1 MKKSYLAFVCSFFY
15 MLAYAQNV
23 GINTTGATP
32 DPSAALDIDF
42 TNRGLL
48 IPRMTTAQRN
58 AIASPA
64 LSLLIYNTDANCFQS
79 FNLVTNAWE
88 NVFCLS
94 GGCNAAPSAPTAI
107 VTNGVTSTGFT
118 ANWSV
123 ATGATAY
130 YLDVATDAGFTSFV
144 SGYNNLNVG
153 NVTTFNVTGLSCNTT
168 YHFRVR
174 AFNPCGTSPNS
185 NAITETTSA
194 CCSAPGAPTAN
205 AASNVTSSGFTASWS
220 GVIGATG
227 YYLDVATNASFTSF
241 VTGYNNLNVGNVSI
255 YNVTGLSCN
264 TTYYYRVRAYNACG
278 SSTNSSVINVT
289 TGACIQLTSAC
300 GTQVWTAANLNV
312 GTRINANIN
321 QGLGD
326 KWCYN
331 NLDAN
336 CAIYG
341 GYYQWTTAL
350 QIPNTYLNQLYGTQ
364 PWMTCDPCGSNGI
377 QGICPPGFHIPTDLE
392 WSRYEWCVENTIS
405 PTGTT
410 SLTTFQTGTLWRGS
424 NTAGPGGKMKA
435 TSPGWDGTN
444 TTGFSALPAGFVVS
458 GSFNNQTIHAF
469 FWSATEYD
477 DNRAWRR
484 QLQSTLSNVS
494 RFYTTKPNGQSVRC
508 LKD

>member
-1 MKKSYLAFVCSFFY
+1 

-79 FNLVTNAWE
+79 FNLSTNTWE

-107 VTNGVTSTGFT
+107 GTIDVTSTGFT

-168 YHFRVR
+168 YYFRVR
-174 AFNPCGTSPNS
+174 AFNSCGTSPNS

-194 CCSAPGAPTAN
+194 CCSAPDAPTAN
-205 AASNVTSSGFTASWS
+205 AALNVTSFGFTANWS
-220 GVIGATG
+220 GVTGATG

-241 VTGYNNLNVGNVSI
+241 VTGYNNLNVGNVTI

-289 TGACIQLTSAC
+289 TGACIQLTPAC
-300 GTQVWTAANLNV
+300 GSQVWMA
-312 GTRINANIN
+312 ANIN
-321 QGLGD
+321 VGNQVTGGGLQGLGN

-331 NLDAN
+331 NMAAN
-336 CAIYG
+336 CATYG
-341 GYYQWTTAL
+341 GLYQWATAV
-350 QIPNTYLNQLYGTQ
+350 QLPSPPYHIQQYGTE
-364 PWMTCDPCGSNGI
+364 PWMTCDPCGSGGR
-377 QGICPPGFHIPTDLE
+377 QGICPAGFHVPTDLE
-392 WSRYEWCVENTIS
+392 WSRYEWCIENTIS
-405 PTGTT
+405 PTGST
-410 SLTTFQTGTLWRGS
+410 SLTTFQTTDGWRGS
-424 NTAGPGGKMKA
+424 TTPGVGPGSKMKV
-435 TSPGWDGTN
+435 TSNNVPAWNGTN
-444 TTGFSALPAGFVVS
+444 TSGFSALPAGVSNS
-458 GSFNNQTIHAF
+458 GSYVNLGTAAH
-469 FWSATEYD
+469 FWTATEYQS
-477 DNRAWRR
+477 NGAWARS
-484 QLQSTLSNVS
+484 LNTNVVQSQRYNINKVLG
-494 RFYTTKPNGQSVRC
+494 YSVRC